1 MENREF
7 DKYVTYDEKNKKY
20 KDSSS
25 YEWWSGFFYC
35 SIYFKKTRI

>member
-7 DKYVTYDEKNKKY
+7 DKYVTYDEKIKY